1 MAALA
6 RLRIDQDRL
15 GNRRSR
21 CPNLFGQ
28 IEHPLPK
35 LGRVFNPVT
44 RAVAHHDE
52 AKEGSAVSS
61 FVFCFRSGRLPSSIS
76 TCEVG
81 RMGAGGWFTRP
92 RASLCHEGSGRG
104 HPLSGT
110 SETWMA
116 PNVLLPV
123 SPTDSRATITMHPDK
138 VIGRVHVRHHA
149 LDGRHVTGN
158 AARSGID
165 GAGRRV

>member
-1 MAALA
+1 VIKLHDSPEQLVAFSADLPALA
-6 RLRIDQDRL
+6 VRHFQRAPLC
-15 GNRRSR
+15 R
-21 CPNLFGQ
+21 CHRDPQ
-28 IEHPLPK
+28 CQ
-35 LGRVFNPVT
+35 
-44 RAVAHHDE
+44 
-52 AKEGSAVSS
+52 EGSAVSS
-61 FVFCFRSGRLPSSIS
+61 FVSCFRSGRLTRSIS